1 MKLDEVLK
9 ELESRE
15 RRYGLRSE
23 NLSNGDSLY
32 YEGLSDAY
40 GIAKNLLK
48 GVESNDQV
56 SS

>member
-1 MKLDEVLK
+1 MTIDEALK

-15 RRYGLRSE
+15 REYGLRSE

-40 GIAKNLLK
+40 GVAKNLLK
-48 GVESNDQV
+48 GIKSDENE
-56 SS
+56 

>member
-1 MKLDEVLK
+1 MTIDEALK

-15 RRYGLRSE
+15 REYGLRSE

-40 GIAKNLLK
+40 GVAKNLLK
-48 GVESNDQV
+48 GVKGND
-56 SS
+56 